1 MKINRIPFD
10 KKHLIMPCAI
20 LISQSAYKQT
30 PGVESPFQWEQE
42 QTITRIK
49 RDQILNHG
57 QILNMI
63 LKKEKLETEDRQP
76 EEGSEQSPLILPQ

>member
-1 MKINRIPFD
+1 
-10 KKHLIMPCAI
+10 MPCAI
-20 LISQSAYKQT
+20 LIISQSAYKQT
-30 PGVESPFQWEQE
+30 LGVESPLRWEQE

-49 RDQILNHG
+49 RDQILNHD
-57 QILNMI
+57 QILNMV